1 VPLLVTASGHW
12 LEFFISLIELDV
24 SNNYEVVTMKPER
37 PTFQDILEARTLI
50 KEFLPRTPLYSYP
63 QINQILDAKVYIKH
77 ENFLPTGAFKTR
89 GGINLIH
96 SLNREQRERGV
107 VTAST
112 GNHALSIAYASN
124 LFGVPATVVMPEKS
138 NPLKVKAIKALG
150 ANIVFF
156 GRIFE
161 ESKDYAE
168 KLAGEKHARF
178 IHPANEPHLIAGVA
192 TYALEVFEDCP
203 SLDAIIVP
211 VGGGSGASGCCLVKE
226 AVSPKTQVIGVQAEK
241 APAAYLSWKN
251 KKIVIDKMETAAE
264 GLMTKM
270 GYEFTQEILQ
280 DLLSDFILVSEEEM
294 VQAIL
299 HYLELIRNLS
309 EEAGSA
315 PLAAALK
322 IKDRL
327 KGKKVALILTGSNI
341 SMERLTQILT
351 Q

>member
-1 VPLLVTASGHW
+1 MK
-12 LEFFISLIELDV
+12 LE
-24 SNNYEVVTMKPER
+24 K
-37 PTFQDILEARTLI
+37 PTFQDVLEARSLI
-50 KEFLPRTPLYSYP
+50 KDYLPRTPLYSYP
-63 QINQILDAKVYIKH
+63 QINQLLDAKVYIKH

-96 SLNREQRERGV
+96 NLNREQRERGV

-112 GNHALSIAYASN
+112 GNHALSIAYASS
-124 LFGVPATVVMPEKS
+124 LFRVPATIVMPEKS

-168 KLAGEKHARF
+168 KLAGERRARF
-178 IHPANEPHLIAGVA
+178 IHPANEPYLIAGVA
-192 TYALEVFEDCP
+192 TYALEVFEECP
-203 SLDAIIVP
+203 TMDVIIVP

-226 AVSPKTQVIGVQAEK
+226 AVSPKTQVIGVQSEK

-251 KKIVIDKMETAAE
+251 KKIVIDKMETVAE
-264 GLMTKM
+264 GLATQM
-270 GYEFTQEILQ
+270 GYELTQEILQ
-280 DLLSDFILVSEEEM
+280 DFLSDFVLVSDEDM

-299 HYLELIRNLS
+299 LYLELIRNLS

-341 SMERLTQILT
+341 SMERLMHILASASKH
-351 Q
+351 

>member
-1 VPLLVTASGHW
+1 
-12 LEFFISLIELDV
+12 
-24 SNNYEVVTMKPER
+24 MKLER
-37 PTFQDILEARTLI
+37 PTFRDVLEARSLI
-50 KEFLPRTPLYSYP
+50 KDYLPRTPLYSYP
-63 QINQILDAKVYIKH
+63 QINPLLDAKVYIKH

-89 GGINLIH
+89 GGINLVYNL
-96 SLNREQRERGV
+96 SRDQKERGV

-124 LFGVPATVVMPEKS
+124 LFGVPATIVMPEKS

-168 KLAGEKHARF
+168 KLAGERSTQF

-203 SLDAIIVP
+203 SLDVIIVP

-226 AVSPKTQVIGVQAEK
+226 AVNPKVQVIGVQAEK

-264 GLMTKM
+264 GLMTQM
-270 GYEFTQEILQ
+270 GYELTQEILQ
-280 DLLSDFILVSEEEM
+280 DFLSDFILVSEEEM

-309 EEAGSA
+309 EEAGSS

-327 KGKKVALILTGSNI
+327 QGKNVALILTGSNL
-341 SMERLTQILT
+341 SMERLTQILNK
-351 Q
+351 